1 MSSENFDIQLT
12 SSNPEDEEMEEFLDD
27 LSVTDNERNTQVE
40 RKNSNVSKIISK
52 FHPSLHGDNI
62 ILLDENSVAHRRSS
76 FANALVFSEKPIL
89 PGEIFMIEI
98 EKNERGWSG
107 YMRLGLTQ
115 VDPAMYSGSLPQ
127 YALPDLNTLGYNNAS
142 QSSWIF
148 AISKQQ
154 NNVSFDSQEGFS
166 TIQFSSGKQNVGP
179 QYFLGDE
186 YNVKTPRGSIPRHM
200 LRPENSKTHM
210 LPTEVGSRIGVVYI
224 PREQHSAEMHFLING
239 EDQGPCSKNI
249 PYKDKPLYAVV
260 DVYGTTK
267 QVRIVQLYNIAT
279 LQSMCRDVILYN
291 MNDNVNIH
299 LLPLPN
305 KLISYLLYEI

>member
-1 MSSENFDIQLT
+1 MFFENFDIGQ
-12 SSNPEDEEMEEFLDD
+12 SSSPEDEEMEELEDS
-27 LSVTDNERNTQVE
+27 SVTDNEKNTQVE
-40 RKNSNVSKIISK
+40 RKNSHVSKIISK
-52 FHPSLHGDNI
+52 FHSSLHGDNI
-62 ILLDENSVAHRRSS
+62 ILMDENSVAHRRSS

-115 VDPAMYSGSLPQ
+115 VNPAMYSGALPQ
-127 YALPDLNTLGYNNAS
+127 YALPDLNTIGYNNNS

-154 NNVSFDSQEGFS
+154 NSVNFESEDGACIPYSY
-166 TIQFSSGKQNVGP
+166 GKENAGP

-186 YNVKTPRGSIPRHM
+186 YCVKTPRGPIQRHM
-200 LRPENSKTHM
+200 LKPENRNKNM
-210 LPTEVGSRIGVVYI
+210 LATDVGSRIGVVYI
-224 PREQHSAEMHFLING
+224 PKANHMAEMHYLING

-249 PYKDKPLYAVV
+249 PYKDTPLYAVV

-279 LQSMCRDVILYN
+279 LQSLCRDAILYN
-291 MNDNVNIH
+291 IHNKVNIR
-299 LLPLPN
+299 LLPLPD